1 MRCSSPAS
9 GSLRCAGLPTTT
21 HHASSRAPASTSRPA
36 REVNPSAS
44 GVISWFNQTFYT
56 NDQFYGGTGPTAFY
70 GAVAYDPALQ
80 EMVYFGGCSYQ
91 CPSNQTWVYDQYGWA
106 NVTLEIAGYVPA
118 AYGMSMA
125 WDPQFNAVI
134 MVGGVSA
141 GDVVDNSTWGFYG
154 TEWFNW
160 TQFVGAPAALVGYN
174 GTAFASMAWD
184 GALQSMILV
193 DGCALANCTIVW
205 TGTWELT
212 DDGGWG
218 VIGAG
223 PFDFLWGAS
232 MAYDPISREMV
243 YFGGLDVSN
252 SSVTNGTYILNS
264 TGWWNITTSSREC
277 IDILGCI
284 YLYPSARGFG
294 SMTWDG
300 QINAIVMVGGDGP
313 GGYLNDTWYFYNGT
327 WEASDFFESIPGPLA
342 GWGGAMDPNSS
353 VVAPALVGGICYQFC
368 ENDTWVLEI
377 PPSPS
382 FVGIT
387 PSPADTQFVV
397 NVSVSNLKGDGSG
410 PVETVLLFDSG
421 PNYVISDE
429 TDVNFTTA
437 AYTAYANFSYTEP
450 GTYTVYA
457 EIGDFF
463 DVYSFVTTTLVV
475 DQLTEL
481 APSAVENPTEVGAA
495 VAFTAGATLGT
506 GGYTYAWNFGDG
518 SPISAAADPTHTYAA
533 AGTYTVTLNVTDSI
547 GSWNQTTFTVTVD
560 PRLTATA
567 APNKAATDLG
577 DAVTFTA
584 TPAGGSGSYA
594 SYAWTYGD
602 SDTGTGA
609 SASHT
614 YAGTGTY
621 TVDVTVTDSL
631 GFTVEATTSVT
642 INPDLTGA
650 ISASTLSPTTTTSV
664 SFTATPTGGTPTYT
678 YAWTFGDGG
687 TSTSATPSHTYS
699 SAGTFTATVVIT
711 DAVGGTVTKTL
722 SISVSKAPT
731 VLGLPPTEGYGL
743 IAAIII
749 LLVILALAAV
759 MMRRRRKP
767 TSSSPTAWNQGA
779 STAPGSSAPA
789 PPPATGG
796 SPPTPPPGAS

>member
-1 MRCSSPAS
+1 M
-9 GSLRCAGLPTTT
+9 
-21 HHASSRAPASTSRPA
+21 
-36 REVNPSAS
+36 
-44 GVISWFNQTFYT
+44 ISWFNQTFYT

-106 NVTLEIAGYVPA
+106 NVTLEIAGDVPA

-160 TQFVGAPAALVGYN
+160 TQFVGAPAAFVGYN

-232 MAYDPISREMV
+232 MGVRPHQSGD
-243 YFGGLDVSN
+243 GCTLGVST
-252 SSVTNGTYILNS
+252 STTVPLPTGTYILNS

-277 IDILGCI
+277 IYILGCI
-284 YLYPSARGFG
+284 YLYPSARGYG

-313 GGYLNDTWYFYNGT
+313 AGSLNDTWYFYNGT
-327 WEASDFFESIPGPLA
+327 WEASDFFGSIPGPLA

-463 DVYSFVTTTLVV
+463 DVYSFVTTTLRRGPV
-475 DQLTEL
+475 DR
-481 APSAVENPTEVGAA
+481 AC
-495 VAFTAGATLGT
+495 
-506 GGYTYAWNFGDG
+506 
-518 SPISAAADPTHTYAA
+518 
-533 AGTYTVTLNVTDSI
+533 
-547 GSWNQTTFTVTVD
+547 
-560 PRLTATA
+560 
-567 APNKAATDLG
+567 
-577 DAVTFTA
+577 
-584 TPAGGSGSYA
+584 
-594 SYAWTYGD
+594 
-602 SDTGTGA
+602 
-609 SASHT
+609 
-614 YAGTGTY
+614 
-621 TVDVTVTDSL
+621 
-631 GFTVEATTSVT
+631 
-642 INPDLTGA
+642 
-650 ISASTLSPTTTTSV
+650 
-664 SFTATPTGGTPTYT
+664 
-678 YAWTFGDGG
+678 
-687 TSTSATPSHTYS
+687 
-699 SAGTFTATVVIT
+699 
-711 DAVGGTVTKTL
+711 AVGGRE
-722 SISVSKAPT
+722 PHR
-731 VLGLPPTEGYGL
+731 G
-743 IAAIII
+743 
-749 LLVILALAAV
+749 
-759 MMRRRRKP
+759 RRRGRVHGGGDP
-767 TSSSPTAWNQGA
+767 WYRRLHLRLELRGRLSDIGGRRPHPHLCRRRDVHRHPERHRLDRFLEPDDVHRDRRPEAHRDRGPEQGRHGPGGCGDVHRDA
-779 STAPGSSAPA
+779 RGRIRVVCLVRLDLWRLRHGDRRERQPHVRGHGNLYGGRNGHRLARVHGGSHHLGHHQPGSDRGDLGEHALSNDHHLGELHRDPDRRN
-789 PPPATGG
+789 PDVHLRLDVR
-796 SPPTPPPGAS
+796 